1 MIGTLNSFL
10 KQKRSIKSTWL
21 KPEDNVTAKNWRE
34 VRRTLSPERE
44 AKIEARVKAE
54 LARLPLA
61 EVRKARA
68 LTQTRLAEILRV
80 NQAAISKM
88 EQRTDMYLST
98 LRSYIEAMGGSL
110 EVRAVFPE
118 AEILLEHIGSEE
130 APMASAGVM
139 QQARK
144 ADQRRMKS
152 A

>member
-1 MIGTLNSFL
+1 
-10 KQKRSIKSTWL
+10 
-21 KPEDNVTAKNWRE
+21 
-34 VRRTLSPERE
+34 
-44 AKIEARVKAE
+44 
-54 LARLPLA
+54 
-61 EVRKARA
+61 

-118 AEILLEHIGSEE
+118 SEILLEHIGSEG
-130 APMASAGVM
+130 APIASAAVM
-139 QQARK
+139 RAPGK
-144 ADQRRMKS
+144 AEPGPKKY

>member
-1 MIGTLNSFL
+1 LEENIM
-10 KQKRSIKSTWL
+10 
-21 KPEDNVTAKNWRE
+21 AKNWRE
-34 VRRTLSPERE
+34 IRRTLSPERE
-44 AKIEARVKAE
+44 KRIKARVKAE

-118 AEILLEHIGSEE
+118 SEILLEHIGSEG
-130 APMASAGVM
+130 APIASAAVM
-139 QQARK
+139 RAPRK
-144 ADQRRMKS
+144 AEPGPKKY

>member
-1 MIGTLNSFL
+1 MA
-10 KQKRSIKSTWL
+10 KS
-21 KPEDNVTAKNWRE
+21 WRE

-44 AKIEARVKAE
+44 ARIKARVKAE

-98 LRSYIEAMGGSL
+98 LRSYVEAMGGSL
-110 EVRAVFPE
+110 EIRAVFPE
-118 AEILLEHIGSEE
+118 AEMLLERVGPEGQ
-130 APMASAGVM
+130 PMVSAEVLRN
-139 QQARK
+139 QRK
-144 ADQRRMKS
+144 AKPRQVKTTWALGSRTRIDRSHASRSQR
-152 A
+152 

>member
-1 MIGTLNSFL
+1 M
-10 KQKRSIKSTWL
+10 
-21 KPEDNVTAKNWRE
+21 AKKWNE
-34 VRRTLSPERE
+34 IRRALSPERE
-44 AKIEARVKAE
+44 KKIDARVKAE

-98 LRSYIEAMGGSL
+98 LRSYIEAMGGLL
-110 EVRAVFPE
+110 EVRAIFPE
-118 AEILLEHIGSEE
+118 AEVLLENIGSEK
-130 APMASAGVM
+130 AASAGVI
-139 QQARK
+139 QGAKRT
-144 ADQRRMKS
+144 DRRQTKS

>member
-1 MIGTLNSFL
+1 M
-10 KQKRSIKSTWL
+10 
-21 KPEDNVTAKNWRE
+21 AKKWNE
-34 VRRTLSPERE
+34 IRRALSPERE
-44 AKIEARVKAE
+44 KKIDARVKAE

-98 LRSYIEAMGGSL
+98 LRSYIEAMGGLL
-110 EVRAVFPE
+110 EVRAIFPE
-118 AEILLEHIGSEE
+118 AEVLLENIGSEK
-130 APMASAGVM
+130 AASAGVI
-139 QQARK
+139 QGAKRT
-144 ADQRRMKS
+144 DRRRTKS

>member
-1 MIGTLNSFL
+1 M
-10 KQKRSIKSTWL
+10 
-21 KPEDNVTAKNWRE
+21 AKNWRE

-44 AKIEARVKAE
+44 ARIEARVKAE

-88 EQRTDMYLST
+88 EQRTDMYLGT

-118 AEILLEHIGSEE
+118 AEMLLEHIGSEGKSI
-130 APMASAGVM
+130 ASAGVM
-139 QQARK
+139 RAAKRASHRNAK
-144 ADQRRMKS
+144 PA
-152 A
+152 

>member
-1 MIGTLNSFL
+1 M
-10 KQKRSIKSTWL
+10 
-21 KPEDNVTAKNWRE
+21 AKNWRE
-34 VRRTLSPERE
+34 IRRTLSPERE
-44 AKIEARVKAE
+44 KKIKARVKAE

-80 NQAAISKM
+80 NQAAISKI

-98 LRSYIEAMGGSL
+98 LRSYVEAMGGSL

-118 AEILLEHIGSEE
+118 SEILLEHIGSEGE
-130 APMASAGVM
+130 PIPSAAVMRAP
-139 QQARK
+139 RK
-144 ADQRRMKS
+144 AESRPKKY

>member
-1 MIGTLNSFL
+1 M
-10 KQKRSIKSTWL
+10 
-21 KPEDNVTAKNWRE
+21 AKKWKE
-34 VRRTLSPERE
+34 IRRALSPERE
-44 AKIEARVKAE
+44 KRTNARVKAE
-54 LARLPLA
+54 LSKLPLA

-110 EVRAVFPE
+110 EVRAIFPE
-118 AEILLEHIGSEE
+118 AEVLLESITSEE
-130 APMASAGVM
+130 AASAGVIHGDK
-139 QQARK
+139 RS
-144 ADQRRMKS
+144 DRRQTKS